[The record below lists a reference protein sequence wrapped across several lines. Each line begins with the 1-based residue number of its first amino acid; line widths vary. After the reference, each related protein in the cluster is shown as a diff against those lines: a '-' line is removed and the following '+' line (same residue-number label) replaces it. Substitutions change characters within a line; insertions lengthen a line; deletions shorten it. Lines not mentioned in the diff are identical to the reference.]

1 MKCPTAIN
9 EVHIKS
15 PIICFIEGNSPSR
28 HIHRG
33 FAFSRIQ
40 ILILIPPLKI
50 AGVLLVPFFF
60 LRRHV
65 LFLCHNYI
73 IAEGQKLWGPLV
85 KLTCY
90 LLCFELEVIQK
101 FVTMI
106 AKFAC
111 PSTYLK
117 NNVFFSTL

>member
-1 MKCPTAIN
+1 MAY
-9 EVHIKS
+9 
-15 PIICFIEGNSPSR
+15 
-28 HIHRG
+28 
-33 FAFSRIQ
+33 
-40 ILILIPPLKI
+40 
-50 AGVLLVPFFF
+50 FF

-73 IAEGQKLWGPLV
+73 IAEGQKLLGPLV

-101 FVTMI
+101 FVTI
-106 AKFAC
+106 ITKFAC

-117 NNVFFSTL
+117 NNVFFYIVKISRAKFLVFLMFRNYIFFVIKERFQSSHKKSI